1 MTSFLQMAPIANVRN
16 TARCVNIY
24 AKSTV
29 AITDLSVMS
38 LLRKIFFL
46 FFFFSQNNVVT
57 AHLLCTAY
65 NSKYFLNVTLL
76 KFYCT

>member
-38 LLRKIFFL
+38 LLRQIFVL
-46 FFFFSQNNVVT
+46 FFSQNNVVT

-76 KFYCT
+76 KYYCT